1 MEIIAKTLIQ
11 PIVFRR
17 CLPKEGTNMSRNAS
31 QSLLTL
37 AALVALVTF
46 PAVSADAARYHLRY
60 RTERFYERNLSNPP
74 THSER
79 GPQYYNHWNQPA
91 KVTPSA
97 PVIVPT
103 AAVVPVVP
111 AVPPAPQR

>member
-1 MEIIAKTLIQ
+1 
-11 PIVFRR
+11 
-17 CLPKEGTNMSRNAS
+17 MSRNAS

-46 PAVSADAARYHLRY
+46 PAITADAARYHLRY
-60 RTERFYERNLSNPP
+60 RTERFFERNLSNPP

-79 GPQYYNHWNQPA
+79 GPQYYNHWNQPV
-91 KVTPSA
+91 KVTPAA
-97 PVIVPT
+97 PVIVPAT
-103 AAVVPVVP
+103 VVVP